1 MIGFGCRVCYRR
13 RLVASRPPRA
23 SRDSVVGSEIQIF
36 ATALKTPDN
45 KATTIPNA
53 GITGG
58 NITDCSAT
66 LRAARLVPQPRAH
79 QVDVQAQIV
88 QLVTV

>member
-1 MIGFGCRVCYRR
+1 MIVFGCRLCCPR
-13 RLVASRPPRA
+13 RLVTNRPLKTG
-23 SRDSVVGSEIQIF
+23 RDSVVGSEIQIF

-88 QLVTV
+88 QFVTV